1 MQIYFFLGIL
11 IDVLFIDYIGVRIM
25 NVLVYLMV
33 VDVEKI
39 GGLCDKFNLNGS
51 YFFMLR
57 FGSWIENLIVFV
69 NDWW

>member
-39 GGLCDKFNLNGS
+39 GGLCDKFNLNGN
-51 YFFMLR
+51 YFMLR
-57 FGSWIENLIVFV
+57 FGS
-69 NDWW
+69 